1 MKYSK
6 FGAENSPGR
15 PELARK
21 LSSKGGRD
29 FNWHIYCDSIIMEKR
44 IITVY
49 LNSKPYKLSIDI
61 DRSKEITTYR
71 VINNANEE
79 ELEDFIPDNL
89 EFDEDGQMKM
99 DDRIQTTEGIEI
111 AKAIWRA
118 IDDQLNTE
126 E

>member
-1 MKYSK
+1 
-6 FGAENSPGR
+6 
-15 PELARK
+15 
-21 LSSKGGRD
+21 
-29 FNWHIYCDSIIMEKR
+29 MEKR

-71 VINNANEE
+71 VINNSNEE